1 MFTALPDADPFAAV
15 IRRAT
20 GQLDPAFRP
29 INQSTLY
36 IPYLDSSSPVPAL
49 ALSFLAPTSAVQ
61 PQLQSNP
68 LCAFFKSPPYLPNLP
83 TTMHLSTATMTAVL
97 ALGMSVSA
105 LPADPQQQQPPQE
118 KHEQHTSG
126 PSDQGEKA
134 CCVSSST
141 IESSTLARGLI
152 TNLLGASDQ
161 ACATTALIE
170 KLNLLGFSEQK
181 NGNHECTETS
191 AKCHGDVVCFFS
203 PSLSS

>member
-1 MFTALPDADPFAAV
+1 
-15 IRRAT
+15 
-20 GQLDPAFRP
+20 
-29 INQSTLY
+29 
-36 IPYLDSSSPVPAL
+36 
-49 ALSFLAPTSAVQ
+49 
-61 PQLQSNP
+61 
-68 LCAFFKSPPYLPNLP
+68 
-83 TTMHLSTATMTAVL
+83 MHLSTATMTAVL

-161 ACATTALIE
+161 ACATTSLIE

-191 AKCHGDVVCFFS
+191 AKCHGDVVCFFFS
-203 PSLSS
+203 FPFRLDSNWLGLAWLGLVRLIDCDANPL